1 MRIGIDANILLRA
14 LLDDHEQ
21 QSASSRKF
29 LAGLSTDTR
38 GYVGVSALLEVF
50 WVLYGRN
57 RVPRDRV
64 SAVFGAM
71 LSLEH
76 VEYEGFDC
84 IKRAINAYAEDGV
97 DFPDALLAARN
108 SEAGCV
114 CSMTFDPKA
123 AKKIQGVELLA

>member
-1 MRIGIDANILLRA
+1 MRIGIDASILLRT

-21 QSASSRKF
+21 QATASRKF
-29 LAGLSTDTR
+29 LAGLSTDKQ

-50 WVLYGRN
+50 WVLNGRN
-57 RVPRDRV
+57 RVPRGRV
-64 SAVFGAM
+64 VAAFSAM
-71 LSLEH
+71 LSLAH

-84 IKRAINAYAEDGV
+84 IKRALNAYADDSA

-114 CSMTFDPKA
+114 FSMTFDKRA
-123 AKKIQGVELLA
+123 AERIAGTELLA